1 MDIARYQAKVSTKD
15 VALAAYST
23 VLALPKLSSGKK
35 LDAHL
40 EMARVCSFWGDYRK
54 MAVMLSDASKA
65 IAKGGDW
72 DRRNRLKIYRALSF
86 LTVRDVKSASDL
98 LIEGMATF
106 SCPELCSYEEY
117 IEYAILAGLLSLKRT
132 ELKKKIIDGSEVLQV
147 AKDIPVLIRLANT
160 FV

>member
-1 MDIARYQAKVSTKD
+1 
-15 VALAAYST
+15 
-23 VLALPKLSSGKK
+23 
-35 LDAHL
+35 
-40 EMARVCSFWGDYRK
+40 
-54 MAVMLSDASKA
+54 
-65 IAKGGDW
+65 
-72 DRRNRLKIYRALSF
+72 
-86 LTVRDVKSASDL
+86 
-98 LIEGMATF
+98 MATF